1 MLRDANGGS
10 MRVKGAETRR
20 FFGRPRVLRLGER
33 PAGAVKGARGDE
45 MLARAGVERR
55 VGGGGIDVE
64 LLGARE
70 KVKGL
75 NACLSIPSFL
85 LFLEGEKRV
94 AGSTFSESVSS
105 NEAGSKGRLVG
116 EERVLVKE
124 AWGLAL
130 REVLGLPLRLDFC
143 ARIPDFMSNVTS
155 EVKLQSPYHS
165 GGSSHSQDAA
175 DAGCREEQRA
185 LLPLGRG
192 LPCRPLRVRT

>member
-33 PAGAVKGARGDE
+33 PAGAVKGARGDD

-64 LLGARE
+64 LLGPRE

-75 NACLSIPSFL
+75 NACLSRPSLL
-85 LFLEGEKRV
+85 LFLEGEKSV
-94 AGSTFSESVSS
+94 VGSTFSVSVSS
-105 NEAGSKGRLVG
+105 NSEGSKGRLVG
-116 EERVLVKE
+116 EERVL
-124 AWGLAL
+124 L

-143 ARIPDFMSNVTS
+143 ARIPDLVSNVMFS
-155 EVKLQSPYHS
+155 
-165 GGSSHSQDAA
+165 
-175 DAGCREEQRA
+175 
-185 LLPLGRG
+185 
-192 LPCRPLRVRT
+192 